1 MAQRAINAVL
11 AGTSACLRARNN
23 HWLRT
28 MLSAEIFRRTE
39 FSSEDYW
46 PFPVDLKPLVYECRT
61 CCGRLFSN
69 DKNKEPVPPKPQQDY
84 SKYVYSTQRQEER
97 KIKEFKLKD
106 STKPSATWI

>member
-23 HWLRT
+23 YWLRT
-28 MLSAEIFRRTE
+28 MLSAEIFQRSE
-39 FSSEDYW
+39 FLPKDYW
-46 PFPVDLKPLVYECRT
+46 PFPVDLTPLVYECRT
-61 CCGRLFSN
+61 CCGSLNKTLIN

-97 KIKEFKLKD
+97 KLKEFKLKD
-106 STKPSATWI
+106 L